1 MTESSNPQR
10 LQPRRGR
17 DLIEHSEP
25 SDAFDV
31 TIFMPCFNEE
41 ATVASALAE
50 IVDTMRDFDI
60 TYEIIVTDDHS
71 TDASVAVIE
80 RFMAAHPNVPIRL
93 KRNPQRLGV
102 SYNWSD
108 AAVLGRG
115 RYFRMIGAHFQDRRE
130 SIAAAFRHF
139 DTADIIA
146 TYIEPD
152 LRPMHRVIYSRL
164 YVWLVNFISGYDL
177 KGYHGTPVHR
187 RADVLRWHSYR
198 YVGFYA
204 DLTTKLLDQGVSFK
218 EVAVPCIPR
227 ASGRSQAIRLRNVI
241 SLMVGLADMLLRRFS
256 KERVACLRL
265 SSTETKLLDE
275 HSSLSNSR
283 APANQRPSAEASRIV
298 Q

>member
-1 MTESSNPQR
+1 M
-10 LQPRRGR
+10 
-17 DLIEHSEP
+17 
-25 SDAFDV
+25 FDV
-31 TIFMPCFNEE
+31 TIFVPCFNEE
-41 ATVASALAE
+41 DAVTLVLAE

-60 TYEIIVTDDHS
+60 SYEIIVTDDHS
-71 TDASVAVIE
+71 TDGSVAAIE
-80 RFMAAHPNVPIRL
+80 GFMAAHPKVPIRL
-93 KRNPQRLGV
+93 KRNQQRLGV
-102 SYNWSD
+102 SYNWAD

-152 LRPMHRVIYSRL
+152 LRPVHRVIYSKL

-177 KGYHGTPVHR
+177 KGYHGTPLHR
-187 RADVLRWHSYR
+187 RIDVLRWHSHR

-204 DLTTKLLDQGVSFK
+204 DLTTRLLDEGVSFK

-227 ASGRSQAIRLRNVI
+227 AAGRSQAIRPRNSI

-256 KERVACLRL
+256 KERIPCVRL

-275 HSSLSNSR
+275 NSSLSNSHR
-283 APANQRPSAEASRIV
+283 PANQRPSVEASRIV

>member
-1 MTESSNPQR
+1 M
-10 LQPRRGR
+10 
-17 DLIEHSEP
+17 
-25 SDAFDV
+25 FDV

-41 ATVASALAE
+41 ASVALALAE
-50 IVDTMRDFDI
+50 IVDTMQDFDI
-60 TYEIIVTDDHS
+60 SYEIIVTDDHS
-71 TDASVAVIE
+71 TDGSIVAIE
-80 RFMAAHPNVPIRL
+80 RFIAAHPNVPIRL

-102 SYNWSD
+102 SHNWAD

-139 DTADIIA
+139 GTADVIA

-152 LRPMHRVIYSRL
+152 LRSIHRVIYSRL
-164 YVWLVNFISGYDL
+164 YVWLVNFVSGYDL

-187 RADVLRWHSYR
+187 RVDVLRWHSYR

-204 DLTTKLLDQGVSFK
+204 DLTTKLLDEGVSFK
-218 EVAVPCIPR
+218 EVPVPCVPR
-227 ASGRSQAIRLRNVI
+227 AAGRSQAIRLRNAI

-256 KERVACLRL
+256 KERIPCVRL
-265 SSTETKLLDE
+265 SSTQTSLSAE
-275 HSSLSNSR
+275 HSALSNLRS
-283 APANQRPSAEASRIV
+283 PPNQTPSAEDSRIV